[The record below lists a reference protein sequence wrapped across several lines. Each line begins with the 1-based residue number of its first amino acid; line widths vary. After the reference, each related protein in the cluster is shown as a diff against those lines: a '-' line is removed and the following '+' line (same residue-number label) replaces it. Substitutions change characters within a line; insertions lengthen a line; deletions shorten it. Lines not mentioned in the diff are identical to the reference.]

1 MAPGF
6 QGFIGR
12 SAAMAEIYRMVRA
25 IGRST
30 ATVFITGES
39 GTGKE
44 VCARAIHA
52 VSTRAA
58 KPFVPLNCAAIPRD
72 LLESEV
78 FGHLKGAFTG
88 ALSDKPGAAA
98 AADGGTLFLDE
109 ICEMDLS
116 LQTKL
121 LRFLQ
126 TSTIQPVG
134 AARPIPVDVRIVC
147 ATNRDPAEEVRRG
160 RFRED
165 LYYRL
170 HVVPIHMPP
179 LRARPED
186 IMDIAQA
193 SLIDFAAE
201 EGKSFTGFDPEAAA
215 VLISRPWP
223 GNVRQLLNVIR
234 NTVVLHDGP
243 LVSAAMLPSEI
254 ALDGG
259 PARRTPRSPPL
270 PVAAQRPRPLHPRPG
285 GAARRHPHGRG
296 RARADRGDDRA
307 LRRLDP
313 ARRQDP
319 RPLALDDLPQA
330 RGLVRQPAALR
341 HLSREPEAR
350 KQPCTA
356 PAGCAMV
363 RPPGRGWAEDRDAR
377 KDTRVTEAS
386 LDERPAEAD
395 YRHIVRLE
403 GVQKYFGAIQAL
415 RDIDLAIGR
424 NEIVGL
430 IGDNGAGK
438 STLIKVMTGV
448 LAADLRPHLHP
459 RPASSTSP
467 TIRCAWRTS
476 SRSRPSTRTSRS
488 PRSSRSGATSSS
500 AGRSPTASASST
512 SSSRRRSP
520 TRS

>member
-1 MAPGF
+1 MPDRLLLVEDTASLSMVYQSVLTKAGHKVICAFSLAEAREQCETVRPHVVLLDLQLPDGDGLELLQSLRLDAPNSRVIVITANGSINRAVQAMRAGAFDFLVKPFDEARLLSAVHNAIASAPHPPEAEEAVADPEVEPSF

-98 AADGGTLFLDE
+98 SANGGTLFLDE

-179 LRARPED
+179 LRVRPED
-186 IMDIAQA
+186 VMDIAQA
-193 SLIDFAAE
+193 SLTAFAAE
-201 EGKSFTGFDPEAAA
+201 EGKAFTGFDAEAAA
-215 VLISRPWP
+215 VLTSRPWP

-234 NTVVLHDGP
+234 NTVVLHDGD
-243 LVSAAMLPSEI
+243 LVSAAMLPIEI
-254 ALDGG
+254 ALEPGEG
-259 PARRTPRSPPL
+259 LAAA
-270 PVAAQRPRPLHPRPG
+270 PVAALPPPRS
-285 GAARRHPHGRG
+285 
-296 RARADRGDDRA
+296 
-307 LRRLDP
+307 
-313 ARRQDP
+313 
-319 RPLALDDLPQA
+319 
-330 RGLVRQPAALR
+330 V
-341 HLSREPEAR
+341 
-350 KQPCTA
+350 
-356 PAGCAMV
+356 
-363 RPPGRGWAEDRDAR
+363 PP
-377 KDTRVTEAS
+377 
-386 LDERPAEAD
+386 
-395 YRHIVRLE
+395 
-403 GVQKYFGAIQAL
+403 
-415 RDIDLAIGR
+415 
-424 NEIVGL
+424 
-430 IGDNGAGK
+430 
-438 STLIKVMTGV
+438 
-448 LAADLRPHLHP
+448 
-459 RPASSTSP
+459 
-467 TIRCAWRTS
+467 
-476 SRSRPSTRTSRS
+476 PSTRDRVALLVGNPLAEIERELIEATIAHCDGSIPRAAKLLAVS
-488 PRSSRSGATSSS
+488 PSTIYRKLEAWSAEERRSGT
-500 AGRSPTASASST
+500 
-512 SSSRRRSP
+512 
-520 TRS
+520 

>member
-1 MAPGF
+1 MSDRVLLVEDTASLSMVYRSVLAKAGHGVACAFSLSEARTEIERVRPHVVLLDLQLPDGDGLDLLQTVRSDLPGTRVIVITANGSINRAVQAMRAGAF
-6 QGFIGR
+6 DFLVKPFDEARLLSAVQNAIASTPHPEEDAAAGKELEPGLQGFIGR
-12 SAAMAEIYRMVRA
+12 SAPMAEIYRMVRA

-52 VSTRAA
+52 VSPRAKRA
-58 KPFVPLNCAAIPRD
+58 FVPLNCAAIPRD

-98 AADGGTLFLDE
+98 TADGGTLFLDE

-179 LRARPED
+179 LRARTEY

-193 SLIDFAAE
+193 SLTAYAAE
-201 EGKSFTGFDPEAAA
+201 EGKAFTGFDPEAAA
-215 VLISRPWP
+215 ALTGRPWP

-243 LVSAAMLPSEI
+243 TVTEDMLPNEISLEPGSAAAVREVAPL
-254 ALDGG
+254 
-259 PARRTPRSPPL
+259 RTPR
-270 PVAAQRPRPLHPRPG
+270 PVPGSTTRERVSLLVGTPMADVERELIEATIEHCEGSIPRAAKM
-285 GAARRHPHGRG
+285 
-296 RARADRGDDRA
+296 
-307 LRRLDP
+307 
-313 ARRQDP
+313 
-319 RPLALDDLPQA
+319 LALSPSTVYRKL
-330 RGLVRQPAALR
+330 
-341 HLSREPEAR
+341 EA
-350 KQPCTA
+350 
-356 PAGCAMV
+356 
-363 RPPGRGWAEDRDAR
+363 W
-377 KDTRVTEAS
+377 S
-386 LDERPAEAD
+386 
-395 YRHIVRLE
+395 
-403 GVQKYFGAIQAL
+403 GVQ
-415 RDIDLAIGR
+415 R
-424 NEIVGL
+424 
-430 IGDNGAGK
+430 
-438 STLIKVMTGV
+438 
-448 LAADLRPHLHP
+448 
-459 RPASSTSP
+459 
-467 TIRCAWRTS
+467 
-476 SRSRPSTRTSRS
+476 
-488 PRSSRSGATSSS
+488 RSGT
-500 AGRSPTASASST
+500 
-512 SSSRRRSP
+512 
-520 TRS
+520 